1 MDRRVTPPWRVT
13 SLQRIKNLPH
23 ALFLVLCS
31 QDMPS
36 LFKDLSG
43 SIFCFIQMVFRLNIT
58 QLHCVLRNSASYYF
72 KTLFSFQKVYSHSVV
87 TACSLK
93 VSVNSIAQCEDP
105 TVIGTFAIILF
116 AMITVC
122 SLEIQLA
129 LLKPLANFFTAILFY
144 SHAFQFVY
152 NLEKIPKT
160 IRSHSC
166 SIF

>member
-1 MDRRVTPPWRVT
+1 
-13 SLQRIKNLPH
+13 
-23 ALFLVLCS
+23 
-31 QDMPS
+31 MPS
-36 LFKDLSG
+36 LFKDL
-43 SIFCFIQMVFRLNIT
+43 V
-58 QLHCVLRNSASYYF
+58 YF

>member
-1 MDRRVTPPWRVT
+1 MHCSWFSALRICPLYSKILAAAFFVSYRWSSAWTLPNCIVYSEIVPLTTSRHSSAFRKYTVTALW
-13 SLQRIKNLPH
+13 LH
-23 ALFLVLCS
+23 ALW
-31 QDMPS
+31 
-36 LFKDLSG
+36 K
-43 SIFCFIQMVFRLNIT
+43 
-58 QLHCVLRNSASYYF
+58 
-72 KTLFSFQKVYSHSVV
+72 
-87 TACSLK
+87 
-93 VSVNSIAQCEDP
+93 SVNSIAQCEDP